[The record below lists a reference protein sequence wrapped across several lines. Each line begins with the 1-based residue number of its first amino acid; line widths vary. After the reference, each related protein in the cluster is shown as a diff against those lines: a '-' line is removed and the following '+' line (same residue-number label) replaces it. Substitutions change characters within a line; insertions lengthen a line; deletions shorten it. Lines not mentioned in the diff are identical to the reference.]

1 MAVPPSPASPP
12 SPVEADVVGALRLGV
27 MRLAR
32 RLRQQADGE
41 VTPSLLSAL
50 ASVERLGPVT
60 LGDLAAA
67 ERVQPPTMTRLVG
80 RLEEL
85 GFVDRRADDRDRR
98 VARVALT
105 GAGRSYIADSRRRK
119 DAYLARRL
127 ERFTAEEREALARAL
142 PLLERLAGDEAPS

>member
-1 MAVPPSPASPP
+1 MPPPPPPASLPTD
-12 SPVEADVVGALRLGV
+12 ADVVASLRLGV

-32 RLRQQADGE
+32 RLRQQADGD

-67 ERVQPPTMTRLVG
+67 ERVQPPTMTKLVA
-80 RLEEL
+80 RLEDL
-85 GFVDRRADDRDRR
+85 GFVDRGADARDRR
-98 VARVALT
+98 VVRVALS
-105 GAGRSYIADSRRRK
+105 AGGRDYIARSRRRK

-127 ERFTAEEREALARAL
+127 ERFTAGERAALERAL
-142 PLLERLAGDEAPS
+142 PLLERLAGEEPPS

>member
-1 MAVPPSPASPP
+1 MTVPPSPP

-105 GAGRSYIADSRRRK
+105 DAGRSYIADSRRRK

-127 ERFTAEEREALARAL
+127 ERLPAEEREALLRAV
-142 PLLERLAGDEAPS
+142 PVLERLAGDEAPS